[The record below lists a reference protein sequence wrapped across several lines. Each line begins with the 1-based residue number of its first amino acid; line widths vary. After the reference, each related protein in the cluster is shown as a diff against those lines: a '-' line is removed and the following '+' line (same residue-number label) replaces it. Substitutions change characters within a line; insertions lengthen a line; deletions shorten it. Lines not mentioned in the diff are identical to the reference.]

1 MEIDLKGICKACGT
15 NQGLR
20 GVNLHLHSGEVQ
32 ALMGENGAG
41 KSTLMNILTGIHKAD
56 AGMIEVDGKPTVFRN
71 NKDAED
77 HGIAFI
83 HQELNIWP
91 NLSVLENLFPV
102 KRPKT
107 RFGFIDF
114 KKMREIAE
122 KKCQDIG
129 IELPLDEIA
138 GNCSV
143 GQQQMVEITRSLL
156 LDARVVIMDEPTAAL
171 TERETECLFEV
182 MRRLKA
188 QGVAII
194 YISHRME
201 EVFGNCDTITV
212 MRDGQT
218 ISSKPVGE
226 TTMSQIV
233 KDMVGREISEYYPI
247 RTVTPGE
254 EVFRVEHLTQ
264 PGVFQDVSFSVKKGE
279 IFGVAGLMGAGRTEI
294 MRALFGVDPHKEGKV
309 YLHGKE
315 INIKNPLDAIRE
327 GFGFITENRKTEG
340 LILDFSILKN
350 IALPS
355 EKNFAN
361 YSCINAQKEY
371 EFCQIL
377 ADKLGVKTTD
387 IYQEARNLSGGNQQ
401 KVVIAKW
408 IGMHPSL
415 LILDEPTRGIDVGAK
430 KDIYDLMNE
439 LTAEGVSLI
448 MVSSDLPEILGMSDR
463 IMVIHEGQV
472 AGILSRKEATQEK
485 IITLATGGE

>member
-1 MEIDLKGICKACGT
+1 MEIDMKGICKSFGT
-15 NQGLR
+15 NQVLR

-56 AGMIEVDGKPTVFRN
+56 AGTIEVDGKPTVFRN

-439 LTAEGVSLI
+439 LTVEGVSLI

>member
-1 MEIDLKGICKACGT
+1 
-15 NQGLR
+15 
-20 GVNLHLHSGEVQ
+20 
-32 ALMGENGAG
+32 
-41 KSTLMNILTGIHKAD
+41 MNILTGIHKAD
-56 AGMIEVDGKPTVFRN
+56 AGTIEVDGKPTVFRN

-387 IYQEARNLSGGNQQ
+387 IYQEAKNLSGGNQQ

>member
-1 MEIDLKGICKACGT
+1 M
-15 NQGLR
+15 
-20 GVNLHLHSGEVQ
+20 
-32 ALMGENGAG
+32 
-41 KSTLMNILTGIHKAD
+41 
-56 AGMIEVDGKPTVFRN
+56 
-71 NKDAED
+71 
-77 HGIAFI
+77 
-83 HQELNIWP
+83 
-91 NLSVLENLFPV
+91 LENLFPV

>member
-1 MEIDLKGICKACGT
+1 
-15 NQGLR
+15 
-20 GVNLHLHSGEVQ
+20 
-32 ALMGENGAG
+32 
-41 KSTLMNILTGIHKAD
+41 
-56 AGMIEVDGKPTVFRN
+56 
-71 NKDAED
+71 
-77 HGIAFI
+77 
-83 HQELNIWP
+83 
-91 NLSVLENLFPV
+91 
-102 KRPKT
+102 
-107 RFGFIDF
+107 
-114 KKMREIAE
+114 
-122 KKCQDIG
+122 
-129 IELPLDEIA
+129 
-138 GNCSV
+138 
-143 GQQQMVEITRSLL
+143 
-156 LDARVVIMDEPTAAL
+156 
-171 TERETECLFEV
+171 
-182 MRRLKA
+182 
-188 QGVAII
+188 
-194 YISHRME
+194 ME

-387 IYQEARNLSGGNQQ
+387 IYQEAKISPAA
-401 KVVIAKW
+401 I
-408 IGMHPSL
+408 
-415 LILDEPTRGIDVGAK
+415 
-430 KDIYDLMNE
+430 
-439 LTAEGVSLI
+439 
-448 MVSSDLPEILGMSDR
+448 
-463 IMVIHEGQV
+463 
-472 AGILSRKEATQEK
+472 SRKWSSPNGSACIRRSSSSMNRHAAST
-485 IITLATGGE
+485 

>member
-1 MEIDLKGICKACGT
+1 
-15 NQGLR
+15 
-20 GVNLHLHSGEVQ
+20 
-32 ALMGENGAG
+32 
-41 KSTLMNILTGIHKAD
+41 
-56 AGMIEVDGKPTVFRN
+56 
-71 NKDAED
+71 
-77 HGIAFI
+77 
-83 HQELNIWP
+83 
-91 NLSVLENLFPV
+91 
-102 KRPKT
+102 
-107 RFGFIDF
+107 
-114 KKMREIAE
+114 
-122 KKCQDIG
+122 
-129 IELPLDEIA
+129 
-138 GNCSV
+138 
-143 GQQQMVEITRSLL
+143 
-156 LDARVVIMDEPTAAL
+156 
-171 TERETECLFEV
+171 
-182 MRRLKA
+182 
-188 QGVAII
+188 
-194 YISHRME
+194 
-201 EVFGNCDTITV
+201 
-212 MRDGQT
+212 
-218 ISSKPVGE
+218 
-226 TTMSQIV
+226 
-233 KDMVGREISEYYPI
+233 
-247 RTVTPGE
+247 
-254 EVFRVEHLTQ
+254 
-264 PGVFQDVSFSVKKGE
+264 
-279 IFGVAGLMGAGRTEI
+279 

-387 IYQEARNLSGGNQQ
+387 IYQEAKNLSGGNQQ

>member
-1 MEIDLKGICKACGT
+1 
-15 NQGLR
+15 
-20 GVNLHLHSGEVQ
+20 
-32 ALMGENGAG
+32 
-41 KSTLMNILTGIHKAD
+41 MNILTGIHKAD
-56 AGMIEVDGKPTVFRN
+56 AGTIEVDGKPTVFRN

-387 IYQEARNLSGGNQQ
+387 IYQEAKISSGGNQQ

>member
-1 MEIDLKGICKACGT
+1 MEIDMKGICKSFGT
-15 NQGLR
+15 NQVLR

-56 AGMIEVDGKPTVFRN
+56 AGTIEVDGKPTVFRN

-129 IELPLDEIA
+129 IELSLDEIA